1 MARRI
6 RYVTAVAPRE
16 ARGLVAEVYAQ
27 MRADFGRVA
36 EPLAVH
42 SPAPGL
48 LAGAWG
54 VTRETLLA
62 GRVPRGVKESIAST
76 VSAVNRCPYC
86 LDVHTTMA
94 RAAGYQEA
102 ARAVEGFSARAPSA
116 GAGAGPPDRPLASLD
131 HVADPRLAAL
141 LRWAAATR
149 SPDAEIL
156 RAPPFA
162 AVEAPELVGVAVG
175 FHYLNRIVSAAL
187 PEDRKSV
194 V

>member
-1 MARRI
+1 AAMAPRI
-6 RYVTAVAPRE
+6 KYVTAVSPGE

-42 SPAPGL
+42 SPAPAL

-76 VSAVNRCPYC
+76 VSAVNRCPC
-86 LDVHTTMA
+86 GVGVHTRMA
-94 RAAGYQEA
+94 RGAGA
-102 ARAVEGFSARAPSA
+102 GGGARAVEGLGA
-116 GAGAGPPDRPLASLD
+116 GAGAGAGARQAAVLD
-131 HVADPRLAAL
+131 PAADPGLAAL

-149 SPDAEIL
+149 SADAEVL
-156 RAPPFA
+156 RAPPFSA
-162 AVEAPELVGVAVG
+162 GEAP
-175 FHYLNRIVSAAL
+175 
-187 PEDRKSV
+187 
-194 V
+194 